1 MILTAVR
8 IYDGRTEGRSEGRE
22 ERREEGGVGGWMWI
36 NVAAD
41 ENHSESSFLQ
51 RSVRTTGSFITPSL
65 FLHRE
70 D

>member
-1 MILTAVR
+1 MTGGQK
-8 IYDGRTEGRSEGRE
+8 DGGKE
-22 ERREEGGVGGWMWI
+22 ERKEGGVQGWMWI

-41 ENHSESSFLQ
+41 KNHSESSFELQ
-51 RSVRTTGSFITPSL
+51 RSVRTTGGYITPSL